1 MIQQINYTKNNRDF
15 VYTYS
20 DKFVYIARNGV
31 EYVDAIDPIEY
42 ITERQYE
49 ETDIQL
55 PLETWQD
62 VVECIKQL
70 TEGVDD

>member
-20 DKFVYIARNGV
+20 DKFVYITRNGI

-42 ITERQYE
+42 IIERQYE

-55 PLETWQD
+55 PLETQQD
-62 VVECIKQL
+62 IVENIKLL
-70 TEGVDD
+70 TEGVSN